1 MIVESLQRLY
11 RRYCVLQTW
20 NIGVVKA
27 GPMDLQKLVADGRL
41 GTVTWC
47 PRLSP
52 LSSRADPFV
61 WAADGNDRVIYEEID
76 HWNARGHIRSLSL
89 AGFSRPQQTRAEIV
103 KPYHLSYPHTVA
115 LGKLWYC
122 IPESARSSGLDLY
135 AWNPERGSWEFQK
148 RMIEGAGI
156 LDATL
161 FRHGTMWYLF
171 GALREDGPYDK
182 LRIWWSDSLDG
193 EWQPHSRDPAKVDIR
208 SARSAGPVFQV
219 GECLYR
225 PAQDCTAGYGRAVT
239 INRIDL
245 LTPAEFRETTVSRVQ
260 PDPNGPYPDGLHT
273 ITVYGDS
280 VLIDGKRVGFSA
292 ALLLMK
298 LARRLT
304 KLVGSASG
312 PSNRAP

>member
-1 MIVESLQRLY
+1 
-11 RRYCVLQTW
+11 
-20 NIGVVKA
+20 
-27 GPMDLQKLVADGRL
+27 MD
-41 GTVTWC
+41 
-47 PRLSP
+47 
-52 LSSRADPFV
+52 
-61 WAADGNDRVIYEEID
+61 
-76 HWNARGHIRSLSL
+76 
-89 AGFSRPQQTRAEIV
+89 GFSRPQRTRAEIV

-122 IPESARSSGLDLY
+122 MPESARSGGLDLY

-219 GECLYR
+219 GECFYR

-273 ITVYGDS
+273 ITVYGDTSPHRWEARWIQCS
-280 VLIDGKRVGFSA
+280 VIAYEARTSPHQAGWQRQWPEQPRTMTPLA
-292 ALLLMK
+292 ANFTLLELRFFRWI
-298 LARRLT
+298 RRSEIAAGVT
-304 KLVGSASG
+304 PGM
-312 PSNRAP
+312 RAA